1 MPPSDFDI
9 DRTPVATVP
18 DPVEYR
24 TDHHAA
30 LDSLTEARLLDKGV
44 EAAKLQTRLKRGALL
59 PTLSV
64 GAMGMYGTLTNEGRF
79 KVAGLATLS
88 VPISD
93 WWSDRSVKRQI
104 AAERKAEVDRE
115 DNRQMLLINMQNQ
128 WDNLDNAYKQ
138 VQLARKSIEQS
149 DENLRLNEDYYK
161 AGTSTM
167 SDVLDA
173 QTLSR
178 QARDRYSDAV
188 ASYLDCR
195 TAYLQATGRQVQ

>member
-1 MPPSDFDI
+1 M
-9 DRTPVATVP
+9 
-18 DPVEYR
+18 
-24 TDHHAA
+24 
-30 LDSLTEARLLDKGV
+30 
-44 EAAKLQTRLKRGALL
+44 
-59 PTLSV
+59 
-64 GAMGMYGTLTNEGRF
+64 
-79 KVAGLATLS
+79 
-88 VPISD
+88 
-93 WWSDRSVKRQI
+93 
-104 AAERKAEVDRE
+104 AERKAEVDRE
-115 DNRQMLLINMQNQ
+115 DNRQLLLINMQNQ

-188 ASYLDCR
+188 ATYLDCR